1 MARSTA
7 VICLIVGSSEEIKC
21 HRALLGYYSSFFDV
35 ALYGNFAE
43 ARRDQMEL
51 PADCLDTVSAF
62 VKWIYTG
69 VIDSNPPE
77 AEHHEADPV
86 YHEKL

>member
-1 MARSTA
+1 M
-7 VICLIVGSSEEIKC
+7 ICLIVGSSKEEIEC
-21 HRALLGYYSSFFDV
+21 HRALLGYYSSFDV

-51 PADCLDTVSAF
+51 PADCPNTVSAF

-77 AEHHEADPV
+77 SRTSRSRSSVP
-86 YHEKL
+86 